1 MAFIEFARII
11 IVTPKPAESYKV
23 MLLLASAVLVLTGMY
38 FARDFFIPVAL
49 AFFLAAVSFP
59 ITNWLREHRVPRFFS
74 VLISVLVVF
83 AFVSGVMVV
92 GFLLINDLAEGDR
105 LEQYGSKLY
114 EAALSGGAQ
123 LEQLKIEGAQEEIK
137 KFLTPEQIG
146 NFFKE
151 NITSLLGG
159 VLETVK
165 SSFIVMILLVFML
178 SEARMFGRRFV
189 SIVEAQGPNLQRML
203 SATRDIQKYLG
214 IKTMISIAT
223 GVLAG
228 LLCWAAEV
236 DFPLLWGI
244 VAFALNYIPA
254 IGSIIAGV
262 PPIILALLTHDIKHA
277 VVIGMGYLLI
287 NGFLGNFLE
296 PALLGRRFGLST
308 VIVVIS
314 VLFWGFLW
322 GPVGMLLAVPLTM
335 LIKVALDNSRELRW
349 LGVAISQGK
358 NQSPELE
365 RQIIKESTQAQKQKE
380 KAQQT
385 AEAQTEEGG
394 EAISAAGDQ

>member
-1 MAFIEFARII
+1 
-11 IVTPKPAESYKV
+11 

-38 FARDFFIPVAL
+38 FARDFFIPVSL

-59 ITNWLREHRVPRFFS
+59 ITNWLREHKVPRFFS
-74 VLISVLVVF
+74 VMISVLVVV
-83 AFVSGVMVV
+83 AFLSGVMVV
-92 GFLLINDLAEGDR
+92 GFLLVNDLAEGDR

-146 NFFKE
+146 NFFKGNFFKE

-159 VLETVK
+159 VIETLK
-165 SSFIVMILLVFML
+165 SSFIVLILLVFML
-178 SEARMFGRRFV
+178 SEARMFGRRFE

-203 SATRDIQKYLG
+203 SATKDIQKYLG
-214 IKTMISIAT
+214 IKTMISIGT

-228 LLCWAAEV
+228 LLCWAAKV

-254 IGSIIAGV
+254 IGSIIAGI
-262 PPIILALLTHDIKHA
+262 PPVILALLTHDIKHA
-277 VVIGMGYLLI
+277 AVIALGYLVI

-296 PALLGRRFGLST
+296 PA
-308 VIVVIS
+308 
-314 VLFWGFLW
+314 LFWGFLW

-335 LIKVALDNSRELRW
+335 IFKVALDNSRELRW

-365 RQIIKESTQAQKQKE
+365 RQIIKESTQAQKKKE
-380 KAQQT
+380 KAQQDSAQQEAD
-385 AEAQTEEGG
+385 AEAAEDAANALT
-394 EAISAAGDQ
+394 AAGDQ

>member
-1 MAFIEFARII
+1 
-11 IVTPKPAESYKV
+11 

-59 ITNWLREHRVPRFFS
+59 ITNWLREHKVPRFFS

-105 LEQYGSKLY
+105 LEQYGRNLY

-123 LEQLKIEGAQEEIK
+123 LEQLKFEGAQEEIK
-137 KFLTPEQIG
+137 KFLSAEQIG
-146 NFFKE
+146 DFFKE

-159 VLETVK
+159 VLETLK

-178 SEARMFGRRFV
+178 SEARMFGRRFE

-214 IKTMISIAT
+214 IKTLISIAT

-254 IGSIIAGV
+254 IGSIIAGI
-262 PPIILALLTHDIKHA
+262 PPVILALLSHDIKHA
-277 VVIGMGYLLI
+277 IVIAMGYLVI

-308 VIVVIS
+308 VVVVIS
-314 VLFWGFLW
+314 VLFWGFIW

-365 RQIIKESTQAQKQKE
+365 RQIIKESTQAQKQLE
-380 KAQQT
+380 QAQHT
-385 AEAQTEEGG
+385 NSSEAG
-394 EAISAAGDQ
+394 EDASEVIPATGEQ

>member
-1 MAFIEFARII
+1 M
-11 IVTPKPAESYKV
+11 TPKPAESYKV

-59 ITNWLREHRVPRFFS
+59 ITNWLREHKVPRFFS

-105 LEQYGSKLY
+105 LEQYGRNLY

-123 LEQLKIEGAQEEIK
+123 LEQLKFEGAQEEIK
-137 KFLTPEQIG
+137 KFLSAEQIG
-146 NFFKE
+146 DFFKE

-159 VLETVK
+159 VLETLK

-178 SEARMFGRRFV
+178 SEARMFGRRFE

-214 IKTMISIAT
+214 IKTLISIAT

-254 IGSIIAGV
+254 IGSIIAGI
-262 PPIILALLTHDIKHA
+262 PPVILALLSHDIKHA
-277 VVIGMGYLLI
+277 IVIAMGYLVI

-308 VIVVIS
+308 VVVVIS
-314 VLFWGFLW
+314 VLFWGFIW

-365 RQIIKESTQAQKQKE
+365 RQIIKESTQAQKQLE
-380 KAQQT
+380 QAQHT
-385 AEAQTEEGG
+385 KSLEAGEDAS
-394 EAISAAGDQ
+394 EAIPATGEQ

>member
-1 MAFIEFARII
+1 
-11 IVTPKPAESYKV
+11 
-23 MLLLASAVLVLTGMY
+23 MLLLASSVLVLTGMY

-59 ITNWLREHRVPRFFS
+59 ITNWLREHKVPRFFS

-105 LEQYGSKLY
+105 LEQYGRNLY

-123 LEQLKIEGAQEEIK
+123 LEQLKFEGAQEEIK
-137 KFLTPEQIG
+137 KFLSAEQIG
-146 NFFKE
+146 DFFKE

-159 VLETVK
+159 VLETLK

-178 SEARMFGRRFV
+178 SEARMFGRRFE

-214 IKTMISIAT
+214 IKTLISIAT

-254 IGSIIAGV
+254 IGSIIAGI
-262 PPIILALLTHDIKHA
+262 PPVILALLSHDIKHA
-277 VVIGMGYLLI
+277 LVIAMGYLVI

-308 VIVVIS
+308 VVVVIS
-314 VLFWGFLW
+314 VLFWGFIW

-365 RQIIKESTQAQKQKE
+365 RQIIKESTQAQKQLE
-380 KAQQT
+380 QAQLGQ
-385 AEAQTEEGG
+385 G
-394 EAISAAGDQ
+394 SDAGDKSSEVIPATGDR

>member
-1 MAFIEFARII
+1 
-11 IVTPKPAESYKV
+11 

-59 ITNWLREHRVPRFFS
+59 ITNWLREHKVPRFFS

-105 LEQYGSKLY
+105 LEQYGRNLY

-123 LEQLKIEGAQEEIK
+123 LEQLKFEGAQEEIK
-137 KFLTPEQIG
+137 KFLSAEQIG
-146 NFFKE
+146 DFFKE

-159 VLETVK
+159 VLETLK

-178 SEARMFGRRFV
+178 SEARMFGRRFE

-214 IKTMISIAT
+214 IKTLISIAT

-254 IGSIIAGV
+254 IGSIIAGI
-262 PPIILALLTHDIKHA
+262 PPVILALLSHDIKHA
-277 VVIGMGYLLI
+277 IVIAMGYLVI

-308 VIVVIS
+308 VVVVIS
-314 VLFWGFLW
+314 VLFWGFIW

-365 RQIIKESTQAQKQKE
+365 RQIIKESTQAQKQLEQAQLNKGSE
-380 KAQQT
+380 TGDESSKAIPAT
-385 AEAQTEEGG
+385 
-394 EAISAAGDQ
+394 GDH

>member
-1 MAFIEFARII
+1 
-11 IVTPKPAESYKV
+11 
-23 MLLLASAVLVLTGMY
+23 MLLLASSVLVLTGMY

-59 ITNWLREHRVPRFFS
+59 ITNWLREHKVPRFFS

-105 LEQYGSKLY
+105 LEQYGRNLY

-123 LEQLKIEGAQEEIK
+123 LEQLKFEGAQEEIK
-137 KFLTPEQIG
+137 KFLSAEQIG
-146 NFFKE
+146 DFFKE

-159 VLETVK
+159 VLETLK

-178 SEARMFGRRFV
+178 SEARMFGRRFE

-214 IKTMISIAT
+214 IKTLISIAT

-254 IGSIIAGV
+254 IGSIIAGI
-262 PPIILALLTHDIKHA
+262 PPVILALLSHDIKHA
-277 VVIGMGYLLI
+277 IVIAMGYLVI

-308 VIVVIS
+308 VVVVIS
-314 VLFWGFLW
+314 VLFWGFIW

-365 RQIIKESTQAQKQKE
+365 RQIIKESTQAQKQLE
-380 KAQQT
+380 QAQLGQ
-385 AEAQTEEGG
+385 G
-394 EAISAAGDQ
+394 SDAGDKSSEVIPATGDR

>member
-1 MAFIEFARII
+1 
-11 IVTPKPAESYKV
+11 
-23 MLLLASAVLVLTGMY
+23 
-38 FARDFFIPVAL
+38 
-49 AFFLAAVSFP
+49 
-59 ITNWLREHRVPRFFS
+59 
-74 VLISVLVVF
+74 LISVLVVF

-385 AEAQTEEGG
+385 AEAQIEEGG